1 MYYLL
6 ITLVTPEDS
15 LPRALVKECQAVMR
29 GSMRGREVANSPFQR
44 LIYILYRSLLVSER
58 VRVFLKFT
66 LMNILDSEP
75 CEYSIYSKTTF
86 K

>member
-1 MYYLL
+1 
-6 ITLVTPEDS
+6 
-15 LPRALVKECQAVMR
+15 
-29 GSMRGREVANSPFQR
+29 MRGREVANSPIQR

-58 VRVFLKFT
+58 GRVFLKFT